1 MTNRYQSVL
10 RRDCRLESAVEN
22 LKSEYHS
29 DLEQIAANVIA
40 PVLNAYVRW
49 ILQEAEKR
57 GISKLLFLARD
68 GWIPFQIL
76 ENIRKQEH
84 IAIPCDYFFCS
95 RFSLRMAT
103 YWMHDNDAYEKLFLR
118 AYRVSAKNLLKRADF
133 SARERS
139 FVYHEIK
146 FHPEREDER
155 MSRAEFSVFCDSVRQ
170 SDCFQEILYRKS
182 HAAYAETAEYF
193 RQNLAEN
200 FSKIGIVDIGWTGSL
215 QASFKR
221 ILESVGVQSSV
232 TGFYVGLLE
241 PPPVRNGSEYAPWL
255 FSWRDNFLKAW
266 FSHNLMECVCSAPH
280 GMTIGYQREGKR
292 IRPVFAPSENNPSYS
307 ERIRNVCVEFSSAS
321 PFVYQPEHRKIA
333 LRLLKNL
340 MFRPSEREA
349 AAFLKYRFCDD
360 TAEQYH
366 DALVRAASPREFRK
380 ALFPCILSNPDA
392 ANAFYWYYGSLQVSR
407 MRCKTFYRYSHLL
420 TRFLILQWKR
430 IISPNTTLNGRCDRA
445 NSHSYRYHVRL

>member
-1 MTNRYQSVL
+1 MTSRYQSIL
-10 RRDCRLESAVEN
+10 RRDCRSERATESPEAECNSALEE
-22 LKSEYHS
+22 
-29 DLEQIAANVIA
+29 IAANVIA

-76 ENIRKQEH
+76 KNIRKQEH
-84 IAIPCDYFFCS
+84 ITIQCGYFFCS

-103 YWMHDNDAYEKLFLR
+103 YWMRDNDAYEKLFLR
-118 AYRVSAKNLLKRADF
+118 AYRLSAKNLLKRADF
-133 SARERS
+133 SAEERS
-139 FVYHEIK
+139 SVYHEIK
-146 FHPEREDER
+146 FPAEREDER
-155 MSRAEFSVFCDSVRQ
+155 MSRAEFSALCDSVRQ
-170 SDCFQEILYRKS
+170 SDCFHEILYQKS
-182 HAAYAETAEYF
+182 RAAYAETADYF
-193 RQNLAEN
+193 RQNLTED

-221 ILESVGVQSSV
+221 ILESVGIRSSV

-241 PPPVRNGSEYAPWL
+241 PPPVRDGSEYAPWL

-266 FSHNLMECVCSAPH
+266 FSNNLMECVCGAPH
-280 GMTIGYQREGKR
+280 GMTIGYRREGNR
-292 IRPVFAPSENNPSYS
+292 IRPVFALSENNPSYS
-307 ERIRNVCVEFSSAS
+307 ERISKVCVEFSSVS
-321 PFVYQPEHRKIA
+321 PLIYRPEHREVS

-340 MFRPSEREA
+340 MFRPTGREA
-349 AAFLKYRFCDD
+349 AAFLNYRFCDD

-366 DALVRAASPREFRK
+366 DALVRAASPRELREP
-380 ALFPCILSNPDA
+380 LFPYILSDPDA

-407 MRCKTFYRYSHLL
+407 TRRKTFYRYSYLL

-430 IISPNTTLNGRCDRA
+430 IFSRNTASDGRCDRA
-445 NSHSYRYHVRL
+445 NSHSYCYHVRL